1 MFARKFEE
9 QDKQMFL
16 AGDFNIDSLNYS
28 QNSIN
33 FDFLNFDF
41 QNSILAAIK
50 RPTRVTKAHA
60 TIIDYILTIL
70 SNQT

>member
-28 QNSIN
+28 QNTIN

-41 QNSILAAIK
+41 QNSIFLPYRDQQELQK
-50 RPTRVTKAHA
+50 LMQQL
-60 TIIDYILTIL
+60 LT
-70 SNQT
+70 TY

>member
-28 QNSIN
+28 QNTIN

-41 QNSILAAIK
+41 QNSIFL
-50 RPTRVTKAHA
+50 P
-60 TIIDYILTIL
+60 
-70 SNQT
+70 